1 MTLYNDFGILLRRKA
16 MIRYADNFIEYLI
29 NVKKTS
35 GNTVAAYRRDI
46 GKLIHYLENYGVES
60 LEHVSFTIL
69 NSYVM
74 GLERMGNATASISRN
89 VSAMKSFFSYLFYEK
104 IISNNPALNIKPP
117 KIVRNR
123 PEIITVEEMEKLLE
137 CPDMSTVKGI
147 RDKAMLELLYATGIK
162 VSEIIN
168 MTLKDVNLTMKFVTC
183 ADDERG
189 RIIPF
194 GSMAGIALK
203 NYIDG
208 ARNNLNPEDDILFP
222 NCDGKKMTR
231 QGFWKIVKQYG
242 RACGLEDRL
251 TPHIFR
257 NSFAAHM
264 IEGGADL
271 KSIQEMLG
279 HADISTTQNY
289 AAATHVGISSVY
301 SSAHPRK

>member
-1 MTLYNDFGILLRRKA
+1 
-16 MIRYADNFIEYLI
+16 
-29 NVKKTS
+29 
-35 GNTVAAYRRDI
+35 
-46 GKLIHYLENYGVES
+46 
-60 LEHVSFTIL
+60 
-69 NSYVM
+69 
-74 GLERMGNATASISRN
+74 
-89 VSAMKSFFSYLFYEK
+89 
-104 IISNNPALNIKPP
+104 
-117 KIVRNR
+117 
-123 PEIITVEEMEKLLE
+123 
-137 CPDMSTVKGI
+137 
-147 RDKAMLELLYATGIK
+147 
-162 VSEIIN
+162 

-242 RACGLEDRL
+242 KACGLEDRL